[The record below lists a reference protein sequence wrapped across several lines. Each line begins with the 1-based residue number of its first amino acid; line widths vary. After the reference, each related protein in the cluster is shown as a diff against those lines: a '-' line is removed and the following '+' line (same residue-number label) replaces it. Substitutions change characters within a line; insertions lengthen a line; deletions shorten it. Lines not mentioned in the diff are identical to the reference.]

1 MSISG
6 HRTRAAFGRYII
18 ASEKGLC
25 EAVIKTSTYVESL
38 TPKPESRFCRSYIP
52 AVSFEEGEVTNLE
65 NSDISRRVRTISSR

>member
-38 TPKPESRFCRSYIP
+38 TQNQRVASVVPIYQRS
-52 AVSFEEGEVTNLE
+52 AL
-65 NSDISRRVRTISSR
+65 RRVK